1 MALAEDH
8 IELRLEV
15 HAADEAF
22 PATAGW
28 PPWFRRRLELGGDLA
43 VDMQA
48 TRFYPRDSD
57 RLPHGPLDPPP
68 PHGPWAARFTGLPS
82 PIQLP
87 WPAALVHAVTAT
99 CLHPALHDHN
109 PTPPP
114 PPA

>member
-28 PPWFRRRLELGGDLA
+28 HPWFRRRLELGGDLE

-57 RLPHGPLDPPP
+57 VLPLGPLDPPP
-68 PHGPWAARFTGLPS
+68 PPGPWDDCFTGLTWTIGRS
-82 PIQLP
+82 EEHTSELQSLMR
-87 WPAALVHAVTAT
+87 LSYAVF
-99 CLHPALHDHN
+99 CLI
-109 PTPPP
+109 
-114 PPA
+114 